1 MPGSDII
8 DIFPIGAHVTPTGHL
23 SISNIDIAELAGE
36 RGTPL
41 YVFDEPTIRTVAQ
54 RFNRAFSDRYEDVQ
68 VVYACKAWSNVAIL
82 QILEEEGLGF
92 DVVSGEEIST
102 VQAANINLNKTF
114 FHGNNKSRSE
124 LVQAI
129 TSGVGRIVVDNSYEL
144 DLLEEILNETDK
156 TQEVLFRVSPG
167 VDPHTHSKTTT
178 GVLDSKFGIPIETGE
193 AETIIEK
200 AMRSDRIIPKGIH
213 FHLGSPIF
221 ELEPYTKA
229 IKVTFDFASRMKQD
243 HGFIMEEFS
252 PGGGFASKY
261 LMTDKVPDPEVYA
274 ETICE
279 QIKEICKSSDLELPK
294 LTIEPGRSIISRA
307 GIAVYRT
314 GVIKEIPGIRTYV
327 SVDGGMGDNIRPA
340 IYDAKY
346 EAALIT
352 RMNDEE
358 TKIVTI
364 SGKYCESGDI
374 LVKDYNLPEPH
385 SEELLAIP
393 ASGAYA
399 LAMASNYNGSRKPEA
414 VLLNDGGFRII
425 RRRETIEDI
434 LKFDVVE

>member
-1 MPGSDII
+1 MPGSDILNV
-8 DIFPIGAHVTPTGHL
+8 FPIGSNITSNGHL
-23 SISNIDIAELAGE
+23 SISNIDIAELATE

-41 YVFDEPTIRTVAQ
+41 YIFDENTIRTAAK
-54 RFNRAFSDRYEDVQ
+54 RFNKAFSDRYSDVQ
-68 VVYACKAWSNVAIL
+68 VIYACKAWSNVAIL
-82 QILEEEGLGF
+82 QILGEEGLGF
-92 DVVSGEEIST
+92 DAVSGEEIST
-102 VQAANINLNKTF
+102 IEAAGLNLEKTF

-124 LVQAI
+124 LLQAVVA
-129 TSGVGRIVVDNSYEL
+129 GVGRIVVDNSYEL
-144 DLLEEILNETDK
+144 DLLEEVLQETNR

-193 AETIIEK
+193 AEKIIAK
-200 AMRSDRIIPKGIH
+200 AMESDHIIPKGLH

-221 ELEPYTKA
+221 ELSPYSKA
-229 IKVTFDFASRMKQD
+229 IAIAFEFASKMKQT

-261 LMTDKVPDPEVYA
+261 LATDEVPDAEVYA
-274 ETICE
+274 DTICS
-279 QIKEICKSSDLELPK
+279 QIKDSCSSLDLQLPK
-294 LTIEPGRSIISRA
+294 LSIEPGRSIISRA

-352 RMNDEE
+352 RMHDEE

-374 LVKDYNLPEPH
+374 LVKDYSLPEPRPD
-385 SEELLAIP
+385 ELLAIP

-399 LAMASNYNGSRKPEA
+399 LAMASNYNAARKPEA
-414 VLLNDGGFRII
+414 VLLKEGTFRVI

-434 LKFDVVE
+434 LKFDVV

>member
-1 MPGSDII
+1 MPGSDILN
-8 DIFPIGAHVTPTGHL
+8 IFPIGSNVTSNGHL
-23 SISNIDIAELAGE
+23 SISNIDIAELATE

-41 YVFDEPTIRTVAQ
+41 YIFDENTIRTTAK
-54 RFNRAFSDRYEDVQ
+54 RFKKAFSDRYSDVQ
-68 VVYACKAWSNVAIL
+68 IVYACKAWSNVAIL
-82 QILEEEGLGF
+82 QILAEEGLGF

-102 VQAANINLNKTF
+102 VEAAELNLDKTF

-124 LVQAI
+124 LLQAVVA
-129 TSGVGRIVVDNSYEL
+129 GVGRIVVDNSYEL
-144 DLLEEILNETDK
+144 DLLEEVLQETNR
-156 TQEVLFRVSPG
+156 TQEILFRVSPG
-167 VDPHTHSKTTT
+167 VDPHTHQKTTT

-193 AETIIEK
+193 AEKIIVK
-200 AMRSDRIIPKGIH
+200 AMESDHIIPKGLH

-221 ELEPYTKA
+221 ELSPYKKA
-229 IKVTFDFASRMKQD
+229 IEIAFDFASKMKQA

-261 LMTDKVPDPEVYA
+261 LVSDQVPDPEVYA
-274 ETICE
+274 DTICN
-279 QIKEICKSSDLELPK
+279 QIRDLCVSLDLELPK
-294 LTIEPGRSIISRA
+294 LSIEPGRSIISRA

-340 IYDAKY
+340 IYDSKY

-352 RMNDEE
+352 RMGEEE

-374 LVKDYNLPEPH
+374 LVKDYNLPAPH
-385 SEELLAIP
+385 PNELLAIP
-393 ASGAYA
+393 ASGAYS
-399 LAMASNYNGSRKPEA
+399 LAMASNYNSSRKPEA
-414 VLLNDGGFRII
+414 VLLKEGAFRVI

-434 LKFDVVE
+434 LKFDVV

>member
-8 DIFPIGAHVTPTGHL
+8 DIFPMGANVTPTGHL
-23 SISNIDIAELAGE
+23 TISNIDIAELAEE

-41 YVFDEPTIRTVAQ
+41 YVFDEPTIRTIAQ

-68 VVYACKAWSNVAIL
+68 VIYACKAWSNVAIL

-102 VQAANINLNKTF
+102 VEAANINLNKTF

-129 TSGVGRIVVDNSYEL
+129 TSGVGRIVVDNNYEL
-144 DLLEEILNETDK
+144 DLLEEILNEK
-156 TQEVLFRVSPG
+156 NMTQEVLFRVSPG

-193 AETIIEK
+193 AEKIIEK
-200 AMRSDRIIPKGIH
+200 AMRSNRIIPKGLH

-221 ELEPYTKA
+221 ELEPYKKA
-229 IKVTFDFASRMKQD
+229 IKVAFDFASKMKQTN
-243 HGFIMEEFS
+243 GFIMEEFS

-261 LMTDKVPDPEVYA
+261 LIADKVPDPEVYA
-274 ETICE
+274 GTICD
-279 QIKEICKSSDLELPK
+279 QIKKLCKSLDLELPK

-352 RMNDEE
+352 RMNDQE
-358 TKIVTI
+358 TKMVTI

-374 LVKDYNLPEPH
+374 LVKDYSLPEPNPG
-385 SEELLAIP
+385 ELLAIP

-399 LAMASNYNGSRKPEA
+399 LAMASNYNASRKPEA

-434 LKFDVVE
+434 LKFDVVQ

>member
-1 MPGSDII
+1 MPGSDILN
-8 DIFPIGAHVTPTGHL
+8 IFPIGSNVTSNGHL
-23 SISNIDIAELAGE
+23 SISNIDIAELATE

-41 YVFDEPTIRTVAQ
+41 YIFDENTIRTTAK
-54 RFNRAFSDRYEDVQ
+54 RFKKAFSNRYSDVQ
-68 VVYACKAWSNVAIL
+68 IVYACKAWSNVAIL
-82 QILEEEGLGF
+82 QILAEEGLGF

-102 VQAANINLNKTF
+102 VEAAELNLDKTF

-124 LVQAI
+124 LLQAVVA
-129 TSGVGRIVVDNSYEL
+129 GVGRIVVDNSYEL
-144 DLLEEILNETDK
+144 DLLEEVLQETNR
-156 TQEVLFRVSPG
+156 TQEILFRVSPG
-167 VDPHTHSKTTT
+167 VDPHTHQKTTT

-193 AETIIEK
+193 AEKIIVK
-200 AMRSDRIIPKGIH
+200 AMESDHIIPKGLH

-221 ELEPYTKA
+221 ELSPYKKA
-229 IKVTFDFASRMKQD
+229 IEIAFDFASKMKQA

-261 LMTDKVPDPEVYA
+261 LVSDQVPDPEVYA
-274 ETICE
+274 DTICN
-279 QIKEICKSSDLELPK
+279 QIRDLCVSLDLELPK
-294 LTIEPGRSIISRA
+294 LSIEPGRSIISRA

-340 IYDAKY
+340 IYDSKY

-352 RMNDEE
+352 RMGEEE

-374 LVKDYNLPEPH
+374 LVKDYNLPAPH
-385 SEELLAIP
+385 PNELLAIP
-393 ASGAYA
+393 ASGAYS
-399 LAMASNYNGSRKPEA
+399 LAMASNYNSSRKPEA
-414 VLLNDGGFRII
+414 VLLKEGAFRVI

-434 LKFDVVE
+434 LKFDVV

>member
-1 MPGSDII
+1 MPGSDILN
-8 DIFPIGAHVTPTGHL
+8 IFPMGSSVTSSGHL
-23 SISNIDIAELAGE
+23 NISNIDITELANE

-41 YVFDEPTIRTVAQ
+41 YIFDENTIRTTAK
-54 RFNRAFSDRYEDVQ
+54 RFNKAFSDRYADVQ

-102 VQAANINLNKTF
+102 VEAARLNLGNTF

-124 LVQAI
+124 LLQAVVA
-129 TSGVGRIVVDNSYEL
+129 GVGRIVVDNSYEL
-144 DLLEEILNETDK
+144 DLLEEVLQEIDK
-156 TQEVLFRVSPG
+156 KQEVLFRVSPG

-193 AETIIEK
+193 AEKIIIK
-200 AMRSDRIIPKGIH
+200 AMESDHIIPKGLH

-221 ELEPYTKA
+221 ELSPYEKA
-229 IKVTFDFASRMKQD
+229 IAVAFNFASEMKQA

-261 LMTDKVPDPEVYA
+261 LVTDEVPDPEVYA
-274 ETICE
+274 DTICN
-279 QIKEICKSSDLELPK
+279 QIKALCASLNLELPK

-352 RMNDEE
+352 RMDDEE
-358 TKIVTI
+358 SKIVTI

-374 LVKDYNLPEPH
+374 LVKDYNLPSPRPD
-385 SEELLAIP
+385 ELLAIP

-414 VLLNDGGFRII
+414 VLLKEGAFRVI

-434 LKFDVVE
+434 LKFDVV

>member
-1 MPGSDII
+1 
-8 DIFPIGAHVTPTGHL
+8 
-23 SISNIDIAELAGE
+23 
-36 RGTPL
+36 
-41 YVFDEPTIRTVAQ
+41 
-54 RFNRAFSDRYEDVQ
+54 
-68 VVYACKAWSNVAIL
+68 
-82 QILEEEGLGF
+82 
-92 DVVSGEEIST
+92 
-102 VQAANINLNKTF
+102 
-114 FHGNNKSRSE
+114 
-124 LVQAI
+124 
-129 TSGVGRIVVDNSYEL
+129 VVDNNYEL
-144 DLLEEILNETDK
+144 DLLEEILNETNK

-167 VDPHTHSKTTT
+167 VDPHTHTKTTT

-193 AETIIEK
+193 AEKIIEK
-200 AMRSDRIIPKGIH
+200 AMRSNNIIPKGIH

-221 ELEPYTKA
+221 ELEPYQKA
-229 IKVTFDFASRMKQD
+229 IKVAFDFASKMKQNN
-243 HGFIMEEFS
+243 GFIMEEFS

-261 LMTDKVPDPEVYA
+261 LITDQVPDPEVYA

-279 QIKEICKSSDLELPK
+279 EIKKLCKSLDLELPK

-385 SEELLAIP
+385 PEELLAIP

-399 LAMASNYNGSRKPEA
+399 LAMASNYNASRKPEA

-425 RRRETIEDI
+425 RRRETVEDI
-434 LKFDVVE
+434 LKFDVVQ

>member
-1 MPGSDII
+1 MPGSDILN
-8 DIFPIGAHVTPTGHL
+8 IFPIGSNVTSNGHL
-23 SISNIDIAELAGE
+23 SISNIDIAELATE

-41 YVFDEPTIRTVAQ
+41 YIFDETTIRTTAK
-54 RFNRAFSDRYEDVQ
+54 RFKKAFSDRYSDVQ
-68 VVYACKAWSNVAIL
+68 VVYACKAWSNIAIL
-82 QILEEEGLGF
+82 QILAEEGLGF

-102 VQAANINLNKTF
+102 VEAAELNLDKTF

-124 LVQAI
+124 LLQAVVA
-129 TSGVGRIVVDNSYEL
+129 GVGRIVVDNSYEL
-144 DLLEEILNETDK
+144 DLLEEVLQETNR

-193 AETIIEK
+193 AEKIIVK
-200 AMRSDRIIPKGIH
+200 AMESDHIIPKGLH

-221 ELEPYTKA
+221 ELSPYKKA
-229 IKVTFDFASRMKQD
+229 IAIAFDFASKMKQV

-261 LMTDKVPDPEVYA
+261 LVSDQVPDPEVYA
-274 ETICE
+274 DTICN
-279 QIKEICKSSDLELPK
+279 QIKDLCVSLDLELPK
-294 LTIEPGRSIISRA
+294 LSIEPGRSIISRA

-340 IYDAKY
+340 IYDSKY

-352 RMNDEE
+352 RMGEEE
-358 TKIVTI
+358 TTIVTI

-374 LVKDYNLPEPH
+374 LVKDYNLPTPH
-385 SEELLAIP
+385 PDELLAIP
-393 ASGAYA
+393 ASGAYT
-399 LAMASNYNGSRKPEA
+399 LAMASNYNSSRKPEA
-414 VLLNDGGFRII
+414 VLLKEGVFRVI

-434 LKFDVVE
+434 LKFDVV